1 MRHLHTTSKRVESA
15 QSQHGLSLV
24 ELMVSLAIGS
34 FLIIGAMTV
43 YTQNRASYITN
54 EQLARVQENAQFALD
69 VIEPHIRLTS
79 YWGQTSRWA
88 DIDGVSSTTD
98 SNPNALTVPTDECG
112 AGWTWDLSNAIAGSN
127 NAYTLTCAP
136 DYPVQPNTDVLI
148 TRHASV
154 ATTAA
159 TAGTVQIRSSRVRG
173 QLFSNGVEPALS
185 GGTAEDTYD
194 LHVNAF
200 YVASRSDLFDDYP
213 SLRRKTLT
221 TIGGAP
227 VIQDEEIA
235 PGVENMQVRYG
246 LDTNGDNSV
255 DRYVDADSPLMDPD
269 DPGFITGTRIISTR
283 IWLLMRAQRFE
294 TGVADMRDYEFAD
307 VDLGT
312 LGADRFRRLLVSK
325 TILLHNV
332 RL

>member
-1 MRHLHTTSKRVESA
+1 MSRQAKTKHPTTASSA
-15 QSQHGLSLV
+15 QKGLSLV

-69 VIEPHIRLTS
+69 VIEPHIRLAS

-88 DIDGVSSTTD
+88 DIDGVSTALD
-98 SNPNALTVPTDECG
+98 SNPNALSVPGGECA
-112 AGWTWDLSNAIAGSN
+112 AGWTWDLQNAITGSN
-127 NAYTLTCAP
+127 NAYTLGCAAQFA
-136 DYPVQPNTDVLI
+136 VQPNTDVLVV
-148 TRHASV
+148 RHASV
-154 ATTAA
+154 ANAA
-159 TAGTVQIRSSRVRG
+159 PSAGKVQIRASRTRG
-173 QLFSNGVEPALS
+173 ELFSNGIDPNLDGGAVEATFDLS
-185 GGTAEDTYD
+185 
-194 LHVNAF
+194 VNAF
-200 YVASRSDLFDDYP
+200 YVASRSDLFTDYP
-213 SLRRKTLT
+213 SLRRKVLATV
-221 TIGGAP
+221 GGAP

-246 LDTNGDNSV
+246 LDTDGDNSV
-255 DRYVDADSPLMDPD
+255 DRYVDADSALMDPT
-269 DPGFITGTRIISTR
+269 DPGFIVGTRVLSAR

-294 TGVADMRDYEFAD
+294 TGVVDNRNYQFAD
-307 VDLGT
+307 VNLGT